1 MIKLLELKIFLK
13 IEYTSNVAFD
23 CFVLRNN
30 QEIPLVYNKMNNR
43 YRQKVILPTI
53 RDKVIHTFCK
63 YRLNVRTD
71 SMISESASMSLKWK
85 TYSKCDFMIH
95 TMPWYS

>member
-1 MIKLLELKIFLK
+1 MIKLLELKIFPK

-43 YRQKVILPTI
+43 YR
-53 RDKVIHTFCK
+53 
-63 YRLNVRTD
+63 
-71 SMISESASMSLKWK
+71 
-85 TYSKCDFMIH
+85 
-95 TMPWYS
+95 